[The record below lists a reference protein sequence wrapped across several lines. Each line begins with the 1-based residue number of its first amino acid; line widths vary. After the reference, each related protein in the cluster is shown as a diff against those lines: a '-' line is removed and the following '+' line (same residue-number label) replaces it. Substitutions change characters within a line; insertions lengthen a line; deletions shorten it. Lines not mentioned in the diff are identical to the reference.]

1 MPLVCYG
8 CGKRKPLI
16 NRCDGSCAFYYE
28 ERDIGHVECL
38 NERAAEGLS
47 EEALTRIIE
56 YAESCPFFEENTIG
70 DICDVCLER
79 AEERRVAQ

>member
-56 YAESCPFFEENTIG
+56 YAESCPFLRKTPSRYLRR
-70 DICDVCLER
+70 CLGKR
-79 AEERRVAQ
+79 KGVAQ

>member
-47 EEALTRIIE
+47 EEEHLHIIE
-56 YAESCPFFEENTIG
+56 YAESCPFFEENTVA
-70 DICDVCLER
+70 DVCDRCLEESKGVR
-79 AEERRVAQ
+79 I